1 METQE
6 LRSFQFKID
15 KQCKNQRP
23 YQRQVNLSCL
33 CQFYSKLF
41 HVHWFNIDTAGAYS
55 LVVRVTRQYLFQSGE
70 IKKKRESYFIL
81 TTRDQ
86 TYQWPGYILK
96 RRLHSSLPF
105 YHNQMMLQKKK
116 NKYWFQRLCVCATF
130 CQKTSPQIKE

>member
-1 METQE
+1 MEIQE

-41 HVHWFNIDTAGAYS
+41 HVHWFNIDTAGAYL

-86 TYQWPGYILK
+86 AYQWPGYILK

-105 YHNQMMLQKKK
+105 YHNQIMLQKKK
-116 NKYWFQRLCVCATF
+116 TNIGFNVFAFAQRFV
-130 CQKTSPQIKE
+130 KRHHHR